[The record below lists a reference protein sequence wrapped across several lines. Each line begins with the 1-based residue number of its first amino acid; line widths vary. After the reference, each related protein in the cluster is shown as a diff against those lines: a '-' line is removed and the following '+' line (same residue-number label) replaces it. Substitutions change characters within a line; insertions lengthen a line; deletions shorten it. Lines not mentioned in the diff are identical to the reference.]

1 MIVVWKR
8 TALAWVLLLTILAG
22 WGNAGEWGAVRRV
35 ADGDTIELADGRLV
49 RYLGIDAPEIH
60 HEAGTAQPFGFE
72 ARTRNREWIGSRR
85 VRLEFDAERFDL
97 YGRILAYV
105 FLPDGSLLN
114 ETLLD
119 EGLAFCLAKT
129 PNVKYEERLL
139 RAQRRAMESRRGIW
153 REWREAPGRYIGS
166 RNSRRFHR
174 SDCPDA
180 RRILPKNRVTFT
192 TRWEAH
198 WDGYSPSRECQPDFA
213 IPSEPTPSPW
223 PPPR

>member
-1 MIVVWKR
+1 MVSRR
-8 TALAWVLLLTILAG
+8 TALAGVLRRLILAG
-22 WGNAGEWGAVRRV
+22 WGNAGEWAAVRRV

-85 VRLEFDAERFDL
+85 VRLEFDAERLDL
-97 YGRILAYV
+97 YGRTLAYV

-174 SDCPDA
+174 SDCPEA

-198 WDGYSPSRECQPDFA
+198 WAGFSPSRECQPDLA